1 MIGNK
6 ETAEKNIILKR
17 VLVVIVMT
25 LVLIISCVAAYCSKD
40 VLADIVA
47 EPQKFRDW
55 LDKRGIWGMLAY
67 IVMLIVQVIFAIIP
81 GEPLEIAGGYAF
93 GPVWG
98 TLLCVVGTTLGSI
111 IVYLLVKRF
120 GMKIVTLF
128 FSKEKIESLKFLK
141 SSPKR
146 NILFMIIFIIPGT
159 PKDLLCYFIG
169 LTDINFMTMLLICS
183 LGRLPS
189 VITSTV
195 GGDALGTQNY
205 MWAVVVFAVTALI
218 SVGGIVI
225 YNHIC
230 KRNQVKNE
238 IEQGG
243 EEL

>member
-1 MIGNK
+1 MKIKGK
-6 ETAEKNIILKR
+6 STDKSLFVKRFIVITIMLSILA
-17 VLVVIVMT
+17 
-25 LVLIISCVAAYCSKD
+25 ISCYIAWTLKGPMAKFVT
-40 VLADIVA
+40 
-47 EPQKFRDW
+47 EPQLFREWIDQ
-55 LDKRGIWGMLAY
+55 RGIWGMVAY
-67 IVMLIVQVIFAIIP
+67 VAMLVVQVILAVIP

-98 TLLCVVGTTLGSI
+98 TILCVIGTTIGSI
-111 IVYLLVKRF
+111 IVYMLVKRF

-169 LTDINFMTMLLICS
+169 LTDIDFMTMLLICS

-189 VITSTV
+189 IITSTV
-195 GGDALGTQNY
+195 GGDALGTANY
-205 MWAVVVFAVTALI
+205 MWAIAVFAVTAII
-218 SVGGIVI
+218 SIGGIAI

-230 KRNQVKNE
+230 RKNQVE
-238 IEQGG
+238 SAEAIE
-243 EEL
+243 E

>member
-1 MIGNK
+1 MTTDNK
-6 ETAEKNIILKR
+6 HIDKSIKCKRILVIIFFA
-17 VLVVIVMT
+17 VLLIV
-25 LVLIISCVAAYCSKD
+25 SCVLAYCFKD
-40 VLADIVA
+40 VMADIV
-47 EPQKFRDW
+47 ENPQLFRDW
-55 LDKRGIWGMLAY
+55 IDKSGIWGMLAY
-67 IVMLIVQVIFAIIP
+67 VAMLVIQVILAIIP

-141 SSPKR
+141 SSPRR

-205 MWAVVVFAVTALI
+205 LWAVIVFVVTALI
-218 SVGGIVI
+218 SIGGIAI

-230 KRNQVKNE
+230 KKHQIKSE
-238 IEQGG
+238 
-243 EEL
+243 